1 MMGEFAEIRASASMV
16 CMFKTDLSSSKP
28 VELEGEMGQITR
40 ELVCCVKEL
49 GLCPYSKEEHLKG
62 WKQLDSD

>member
-1 MMGEFAEIRASASMV
+1 MA

-28 VELEGEMGQITR
+28 VELEGEVGQITR